1 MKHISFGSSKM
12 AFMKKVLN
20 SALPSFTISRSIS
33 VASLTRMSAERVSNV
48 GTKSALGVGEIQ
60 GAKFKIEPLRRTGE
74 DTNTLR
80 ARLLYQSRKRGT
92 LESDLL
98 MSTFAEAHLRD
109 MTVAQLAQYD
119 LFLDEND
126 WDIYYWA
133 TQDPPPLSQDSAI
146 VANDQHKNEVSQFQN
161 KDEALNLAQ
170 DICST
175 RPNLETKEKRN
186 KEPRSGEWAQTIGT
200 FKPAYRPVPA
210 RWRNSEILSMLRRH
224 VLSRSAGGIR
234 DIEGKNSTGGGGMAF
249 MPPVF
254 NTDR

>member
-1 MKHISFGSSKM
+1 M
-12 AFMKKVLN
+12 AFVKKVLKY
-20 SALPSFTISRSIS
+20 APPSFTISRTLS
-33 VASLTRMSAERVSNV
+33 VASFTRMSADRVSDV
-48 GTKSALGVGEIQ
+48 GTKSALEVGEIQ

-74 DTNTLR
+74 DANTLR

-109 MTVAQLAQYD
+109 MSVAQLAQYD

-133 TQDPPPLSQDSAI
+133 TQDPPSVSQDSSI
-146 VANDQHKNEVSQFQN
+146 VANDPHKNEVSQAQN
-161 KDEALNLAQ
+161 KNKINLAQ
-170 DICST
+170 DVRST
-175 RPNLETKEKRN
+175 RPNLEMKEKRS

-210 RWRNSEILSMLRRH
+210 RWRNSEILAMLRRH

-254 NTDR
+254 NTDRQ